1 LHKLSLQLESPDEK
15 KKEKKKERK
24 NKREREKKERRK
36 KKEEKMVVGLEKE
49 SCSAV
54 GLRKKEAAPFD
65 PARPTVLI
73 TGLPLR
79 LRFPA
84 FR

>member
-15 KKEKKKERK
+15 KKKKKKKEEE
-24 NKREREKKERRK
+24 RERKKERRK
-36 KKEEKMVVGLEKE
+36 KNEEKMVVGMEKE

-65 PARPTVLI
+65 PARPMMLI

>member
-1 LHKLSLQLESPDEK
+1 MKKKKKRKKRKK
-15 KKEKKKERK
+15 KKEEE
-24 NKREREKKERRK
+24 RERKKERRK

-49 SCSAV
+49 SCSTV
-54 GLRKKEAAPFD
+54 GLRKKEATLFD

-73 TGLPLR
+73 TGLPLW